1 MVILQVF
8 NKCLTHKK
16 VGRSHTDL
24 GFSDAISIPSK
35 FCYFRPPDHVIS
47 MECGMYSTE
56 LPVSMYTTKTPID
69 MCRFNFRSST

>member
-35 FCYFRPPDHVIS
+35 FCYSGFKNVCERKCDV
-47 MECGMYSTE
+47 
-56 LPVSMYTTKTPID
+56 
-69 MCRFNFRSST
+69 NFDV

>member
-24 GFSDAISIPSK
+24 GFSDAISIVSK
-35 FCYFRPPDHVIS
+35 ERKEI
-47 MECGMYSTE
+47 
-56 LPVSMYTTKTPID
+56 
-69 MCRFNFRSST
+69 